1 MELGERRSRILA
13 AVVNDYVT
21 TAEPVGS
28 EHLVQRYDFGVKPAT
43 IRNELAAMSE
53 MGYLRQPH
61 TSAGRMPSD
70 RGYRYYVDQLMPDPS
85 LEPSETQRAKQCYD
99 RYESEVEE
107 IVQQTC
113 RILSDLTRYASLATP
128 PHMGAVTIK
137 HVALSAIGEGKVLVI
152 TILSTGHMDHRIVD
166 HAGKVTPTDLVA
178 MSNLISERLR
188 DVELS
193 SLSTSASEELPV
205 ELRALNSVY
214 KKVISS
220 VKQAL
225 TAATDDEVFVE
236 GTAHI
241 LRQPEFGDRERLTSM
256 LEVLEQRQALYQI
269 MSSSLLGG
277 NVTVIIGSENRFD
290 TMREC
295 SFIASSYSI
304 GGRVC
309 GSIGV
314 VGPTRMDYRRAVAA
328 VEYMA
333 TNLSDLLTS
342 LSIW

>member
-1 MELGERRSRILA
+1 MELGERRRGILA
-13 AVVNDYVT
+13 AVVNDYVR

-61 TSAGRMPSD
+61 TSAGRVPSD
-70 RGYRYYVDQLMPDPS
+70 RGYRYFVDQLMPCPS
-85 LEPSETQRAKQCYD
+85 LEPSETRRAKQGYD

-107 IVQQTC
+107 IVQHTC
-113 RILSDLTRYASLATP
+113 RILSEITRYASVATP
-128 PHMGAVTIK
+128 PRMDTVAVK
-137 HVALSAIGEGKVLVI
+137 HVGLSAIGHGKILVF
-152 TILSTGHMDHRIVD
+152 TILSTGHLEHRVVD
-166 HAGKVTPTDLVA
+166 SGARSTPADLIA
-178 MSNLISERLR
+178 LGNLISQRLR
-188 DVELS
+188 DVDLAGFAAR
-193 SLSTSASEELPV
+193 ASEEMPE
-205 ELRALNSVY
+205 ELRKLSALY
-214 KKVISS
+214 KKVTSA

-225 TAATDDEVFVE
+225 ASATDDEVFVE
-236 GTAHI
+236 GTGQI
-241 LRQPEFGDRERLTSM
+241 LRHPEFADHGRMTGILGI
-256 LEVLEQRQALYQI
+256 LEQRRSLYQI
-269 MSSSLLGG
+269 LSSSLLGR
-277 NVTVIIGSENRFD
+277 NVTVIIGSENRLD
-290 TMREC
+290 EMQEC
-295 SFIASSYSI
+295 SFVASSYSV

-333 TNLSDLLTS
+333 SNLSGLLTS

>member
-61 TSAGRMPSD
+61 TSAGRVPSD

-85 LEPSETQRAKQCYD
+85 LEPSETRRAKRGYD
-99 RYESEVEE
+99 RYESEVED

-128 PHMGAVTIK
+128 PHMDAITIK
-137 HVALSAIGEGKVLVI
+137 HIGLSSIDEGKTLII
-152 TILSTGHMDHRIVD
+152 TILSTGHMDHRVVD
-166 HAGKVTPTDLVA
+166 HGEKIAPTDLIA
-178 MSNLISERLR
+178 MGNLISERLR
-188 DVELS
+188 DADLHG
-193 SLSTSASEELPV
+193 LARASDELPT
-205 ELRALNSVY
+205 ELQALSPFY
-214 KKVISS
+214 KKVVSA

-225 TAATDDEVFVE
+225 AIATDDEIFVE
-236 GTAHI
+236 GTSHI

-256 LEVLEQRQALYQI
+256 LEVLEQRHALYQI

-290 TMREC
+290 KMRDC

-333 TNLSDLLTS
+333 VNLSALLTS